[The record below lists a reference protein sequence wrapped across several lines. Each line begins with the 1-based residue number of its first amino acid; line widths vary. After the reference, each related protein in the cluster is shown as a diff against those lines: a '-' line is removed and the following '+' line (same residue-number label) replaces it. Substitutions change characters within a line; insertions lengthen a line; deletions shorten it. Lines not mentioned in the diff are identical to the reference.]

1 MPSLRRSR
9 LPLLL
14 ARHRRGVVALLLSV
28 AAGAAVLALAPP
40 APPTVSVLV
49 AAHDLAAGV
58 MLAPAD
64 VRVSALS
71 EHMVPSGA
79 LVAPGDT
86 VGRVLAAPVRAGE
99 PLTDVRLVGPALL
112 RSLPDGQVGAP
123 LQLADADVAALL
135 RPGDLVDVVAAPPHD
150 VAGGST
156 APRVVAERVR
166 VLAVSTPRSA
176 GALGV
181 AADSVPLVLVAAP
194 PATAVDLAAASVT
207 QGLAVV
213 LRPG

>member
-9 LPLLL
+9 LPLLI
-14 ARHRRGVVALLLSV
+14 ARHRRAVVALLLSV

-40 APPTVSVLV
+40 APPTVPVLV
-49 AAHDLAAGV
+49 AAHDLAPGV
-58 MLAPAD
+58 TLASAD
-64 VRVSALS
+64 VRVAALS
-71 EHMVPSGA
+71 ERAVPSGA
-79 LVAPGDT
+79 LATAGDA
-86 VGRVLAAPVRAGE
+86 VGRVLAAPLRAGE
-99 PLTDVRLVGPALL
+99 PLTDVRLVGRALL

-135 RPGDLVDVVAAPPHD
+135 RPGDLVDVVAAPPRD
-150 VAGGST
+150 LAGGPT
-156 APRVVAERVR
+156 VPQVVAERVR

-181 AADSVPLVLVAAP
+181 AADSAPLVLVAAP